1 MPRKNNRKPEII
13 AALSKGADP
22 IKVADDFAVT
32 SSYVYHLDKKRRE
45 GFASKAVVVTPSSS
59 VSGPLFRQLSVSSL
73 KRHGGNVAEEYLREL
88 QSIQG
93 IQLYKEM
100 GNDPVVAA
108 VLQAVKMTLRR
119 IQWFANPAKSGRE
132 EDVDFLN
139 QCMDD
144 MSITFVDT
152 IDQALSMLQYGFA
165 PFEKVYKIRRGDG
178 MGRPGPKTAT
188 SRYDDGKIGW
198 RKFELIGQDTLAPGN
213 AWIFDED
220 DGGLMGCNQM
230 PPVGVPYPMGSRRMN
245 YIPIPIEKMV
255 LFRTTTEKNNPEGR
269 ALLRS
274 MYSSWFY
281 SHNLTEIEAI
291 SAERMGAGF
300 PVVYLGD
307 DVSKGIS
314 ADAEIAQW
322 NKVVRNIRVD
332 EMMGIVIPN
341 AKMGSGMARE
351 GNGVLLEFLS
361 PTGRTSV
368 NFGQIIERHEK
379 RMAMVGLA
387 QFIHLGMGQYGS
399 QSLATVT
406 QDFFHLAVGAWADS
420 VRDTFNRFAVMPLLQ
435 LNRMDTR
442 EPVLIDH
449 GAVSPPNL
457 AEIADYI
464 NKTVGAKVIEP
475 DDQLEASIRRLAG
488 FPEKD
493 PETVRDV
500 MTELNG
506 DGGTRMNR
514 GEKTTVDTADTKQ
527 GVKAGQD
534 GKPANQRNM
543 RPKSDKPQESKKPQA
558 KKPMRAS
565 EDADVDEF
573 VSEATEA
580 LEADEE

>member
-13 AALSKGADP
+13 AALSQKGADP
-22 IKVADDFAVT
+22 IKVASDFSVT
-32 SSYVYHLDKKRRE
+32 PSYVYHLDKKRRE
-45 GFASKAVVVTPSSS
+45 GFASKPVVITSQPS
-59 VSGPLFRQLSVSSL
+59 VSGPLFKQLSVSSL
-73 KRHGGNVAEEYLREL
+73 KRHGGDVAEEYLREL

-100 GNDPVVAA
+100 GNNAVISA

-119 IQWFANPAKSGRE
+119 IQWFGNAPGSGRE
-132 EDVDFLN
+132 EEADFLN

-165 PFEKVYKIRRGDG
+165 PFEKVYKVRRGDG
-178 MGRPGPKTAT
+178 AGRPGPKTTT
-188 SRYDDGKIGW
+188 SRYNDGKIGW

-213 AWIFDED
+213 AWIFDEE
-220 DGGLMGCNQM
+220 DGGLAGLNQM
-230 PPVGVPYPMGSRRMN
+230 PPIGVPYPMGKMN
-245 YIPIPIEKMV
+245 YVAIPIEKMV

-274 MYSSWFY
+274 MYESWFY
-281 SHNLTEIEAI
+281 AKSLTEIEAI

-307 DVSKGIS
+307 DVSKGTS

-322 NKVVRNIRVD
+322 GKVVRNIRVD
-332 EMMGIVIPN
+332 EMMGVVVPN

-361 PTGRTSV
+361 PTGRMQV

-420 VRDTFNRFAVMPLLQ
+420 LRDTFNRFATIPLLQ
-435 LNRMDTR
+435 LNHMDTK

-457 AEIADYI
+457 SEIADYI

-493 PETVRDV
+493 LETVRIV
-500 MTELNG
+500 MNELDG
-506 DGGTRMNR
+506 DGGTRLNR
-514 GEKTTVDTADTKQ
+514 SEKTTSDTAGTKQ

-543 RPKSDKPQESKKPQA
+543 RPKSDQPQESKKPQA

-565 EDADVDEF
+565 VDENEPDIF
-573 VSEATEA
+573 DEHLWSDD
-580 LEADEE
+580 DEE

>member
-22 IKVADDFAVT
+22 IKVADDFSVT
-32 SSYVYHLDKKRRE
+32 PSYVYHLDKKRRE
-45 GFASKAVVVTPSSS
+45 GFAAKSVVVTSQPS
-59 VSGPLFRQLSVSSL
+59 VSGPLFKQLSVSSL
-73 KRHGGNVAEEYLREL
+73 KRHGGDVAEEYLREL

-108 VLQAVKMTLRR
+108 VLSAVKMTLRR
-119 IQWFANPAKSGRE
+119 IQWFANAPGSGRDE
-132 EDVDFLN
+132 EVDWLN

-165 PFEKVYKIRRGDG
+165 PFEKIYKIRRGDG
-178 MGRPGPKTAT
+178 TGRPGPKTTT
-188 SRYDDGKIGW
+188 SRYNDGKIGW
-198 RKFELIGQDTLAPGN
+198 RKFELIGQDTLAPGD
-213 AWIFDED
+213 AWIFDGED
-220 DGGLMGCNQM
+220 GSLMGCNQM
-230 PPVGVPYPMGSRRMN
+230 PPIGVPYPMGKMN
-245 YIPIPIEKMV
+245 YIAIPIEKMV
-255 LFRTTTEKNNPEGR
+255 LFRTTTERNNPEGR
-269 ALLRS
+269 SLLRAQ
-274 MYSSWFY
+274 YSSWFY
-281 SHNLTEIEAI
+281 AKNLAEIEAI

-307 DVSKGIS
+307 DVSKGTS

-322 NKVVRNIRVD
+322 GKVVRNIRVD
-332 EMMGIVIPN
+332 EMMGVVVPN

-361 PTGRTSV
+361 PTGRMQV

-379 RMAMVGLA
+379 RIAMVGLS

-420 VRDTFNRFAVMPLLQ
+420 IRDTFNRFATIPLLQ
-435 LNRMDTR
+435 LNKMDT
-442 EPVLIDH
+442 EDPVLIDH

-493 PETVRDV
+493 PETVRIV
-500 MTELNG
+500 MNELDG
-506 DGGTRMNR
+506 DGGTRLNR
-514 GEKTTVDTADTKQ
+514 GEKTTSDTAGSKQ

-565 EDADVDEF
+565 EEVEAEEF
-573 VSEATEA
+573 
-580 LEADEE
+580 EE